1 MQRMQ
6 PWNQP
11 WQQAMGMFQQTVGAM
26 VEATTRM
33 GEMTSEVLKELRERH
48 AERAQ
53 LLEDA
58 RQERAAHR
66 KQASDDRKALT
77 DLIKRAPWRKRSR
90 SRSHSRVRTPPR
102 APKKKGDDRTK
113 KRHDNKKKGDDRTKK
128 RHNNKKKERRH
139 DRSHDPQAA
148 SSAAARA
155 PSSDYTYE
163 DELDMEAYS
172 ALLLRGRTES
182 PDTGYPA
189 DHPMICF
196 NDKDVRGGQVKELTC
211 WVKEGVIDEK
221 DLADCP
227 SKHVL
232 VAKIVDHF
240 HPDLAA
246 RYPQVH
252 TFMNRPIVVYGFV
265 HSREKRR
272 AQSPDQWLLQCRPI
286 NCVGGKYRLGSTLHA
301 PSLCIRAMFQGEV
314 GTWLRRV
321 KQIRLV
327 IDVKVQQKVL
337 VLSHALALAYPT
349 LVGGTVV
356 GHPQPATPDPSNGTM
371 WIWVMLFTIMLAVCI
386 ATIMK
391 CMFKKETQVRN
402 NGTQTEVDGQV
413 LYLSYTGRRVH
424 SRPNCGGLSGAT
436 HEIVQGSY
444 CHRCF

>member
-1 MQRMQ
+1 
-6 PWNQP
+6 
-11 WQQAMGMFQQTVGAM
+11 
-26 VEATTRM
+26 
-33 GEMTSEVLKELRERH
+33 
-48 AERAQ
+48 
-53 LLEDA
+53 
-58 RQERAAHR
+58 
-66 KQASDDRKALT
+66 
-77 DLIKRAPWRKRSR
+77 
-90 SRSHSRVRTPPR
+90 
-102 APKKKGDDRTK
+102 
-113 KRHDNKKKGDDRTKK
+113 
-128 RHNNKKKERRH
+128 
-139 DRSHDPQAA
+139 
-148 SSAAARA
+148 
-155 PSSDYTYE
+155 
-163 DELDMEAYS
+163 MEEYS

-196 NDKDVRGGQVKELTC
+196 NDTDVRGGQVKEFTC
-211 WVKEGVIDEK
+211 WVKDGIIDEK

-272 AQSPDQWLLQCRPI
+272 AQSPDDWLLQCRPI

-371 WIWVMLFTIMLAVCI
+371 WIWVMLFTIMLSVCI

-391 CMFKKETQVRN
+391 YMFKKETRFRN

-413 LYLSYTGRRVH
+413 LYLSYSGRRVH
-424 SRPNCGGLSGAT
+424 SRSNCGGLSGAT